1 MATAACKALCW
12 FTAGAHSMLLFA
24 LHCCPVG
31 RRAAVLLGIMG
42 LYAVPCDQKA
52 SPTEF
57 RAEEK
62 QESVPS
68 AWLSECFL
76 SFTNPWDILHMEPT

>member
-1 MATAACKALCW
+1 
-12 FTAGAHSMLLFA
+12 
-24 LHCCPVG
+24 
-31 RRAAVLLGIMG
+31 VLLGIMG